1 MLGSSDLI
9 SISIPVFLAALSG
22 GARVLTIYIDH
33 PTEFYDDKVQDL
45 RKNRWG
51 EVSAELGSVVVDVIE
66 TKENSEDDL
75 VEDQPTEEASYAV
88 ILQKQYNNELL
99 SDLES
104 ELDEYHEP
112 LDHYQTCRRS
122 VDKINSRL
130 LVGFALAAVA
140 ALFSFTF
147 IAIPEYRLISI
158 PLIWGFTG
166 LSIGALVQALR
177 YWQDY
182 RESREKLDEM
192 WEAYAFTKDI

>member
-9 SISIPVFLAALSG
+9 TASIPVFLAALSG
-22 GARVLTIYIDH
+22 SARIITLYIDH
-33 PTEFYDDKVQDL
+33 PTESYDDKVQNL

-66 TKENSEDDL
+66 TKENSDDED
-75 VEDQPTEEASYAV
+75 VADQPTEEASYAV

-112 LDHYQTCRRS
+112 LDHYQTCRKS
-122 VDKINSRL
+122 VDRINSRL
-130 LVGFALAAVA
+130 LVSFVLAAVA
-140 ALFSFTF
+140 ALFSA
-147 IAIPEYRLISI
+147 AIIGLPEYWFITI
-158 PLIWGFTG
+158 PLVWGFSG
-166 LSIGALVQALR
+166 LSISALVQAVR
-177 YWQDY
+177 HWQDY
-182 RESREKLDEM
+182 RESRERLDEM